1 MTGYQCEAPAEFCS
15 SFLGA
20 NPSLIVGSKVMF
32 NNINK
37 FPLWSLKLAVKLTGR
52 PTGVS
57 ERLKN
62 DISDL
67 GCIFIHIPKCAGNAV
82 QKSLFGEVVFGHQT
96 VRQYQLAL
104 GSSEYRKAWKFA
116 ITRDPWERIVS
127 AWRFLKAGGL
137 HAHDE
142 KYYSEN
148 LGEFQTFDHFVNDW
162 LVNQDLSRC
171 GCVHFKPQ
179 VHYIKGFDGHVAI
192 DYILKLSD
200 LQTEY
205 EKLREKFNGV
215 ALIENNLAQGGKVD
229 FRSFITSNETYKNL
243 AKVYA
248 EDIRLLGY

>member
-1 MTGYQCEAPAEFCS
+1 
-15 SFLGA
+15 
-20 NPSLIVGSKVMF
+20 MF
-32 NNINK
+32 NNANK

-57 ERLKN
+57 EGLKN

-96 VRQYQLAL
+96 IRQYQLAL
-104 GSSEYRKAWKFA
+104 GSSEYSKAWKFA

-142 KYYSEN
+142 KYFSEN
-148 LGEFQTFDHFVNDW
+148 ISQYSTFDHFVNDW
-162 LVNQDLSRC
+162 LVHQDLKNC

-179 VHYIKGFDGHVAI
+179 VHFIQDLSGVLAMDQMI
-192 DYILKLSD
+192 KLSN
-200 LQTEY
+200 LGRNY
-205 EKLREKFNGV
+205 SSLRERFMGEELTV
-215 ALIENNLAQGGKVD
+215 ENKAEGSSEGYSEMLA
-229 FRSFITSNETYKNL
+229 SAETRLNI

-248 EDIRLLGY
+248 EDIAALDYKKDSVYAI